1 MIGAPSAE
9 GVYFSYNYILYML
22 QRCLKEIVSGADVVL
37 STLTGASP
45 EGSLRYCSYHEH
57 YDYDSVCLD

>member
-1 MIGAPSAE
+1 MHPAPR
-9 GVYFSYNYILYML
+9 VCTLVFFIILYML

>member
-1 MIGAPSAE
+1 
-9 GVYFSYNYILYML
+9 ML

>member
-1 MIGAPSAE
+1 
-9 GVYFSYNYILYML
+9 ML

-45 EGSLRYCSYHEH
+45 ESLLRYCSYHEH
-57 YDYDSVCLD
+57 YDYDSVCRD